1 MKVRTLALALTF
13 AVAAYFP
20 VLAQQAAE
28 NQQSSATAPVAAA
41 TQDSAKSC
49 GNCCKGSQTPDKPDC
64 CAAKDGQAME
74 CCQKKDGKEA
84 ACCHIDSMAAMDCC
98 KAHGAKTH
106 AAKNAKGTCANC
118 NAKDAKSCCGKDA
131 MACNMKDKKACCS
144 GKGMGMDKE
153 CPAHTSGR

>member
-1 MKVRTLALALTF
+1 MKVRTLALAVAF

-20 VLAQQAAE
+20 VFAQQAAQS
-28 NQQSSATAPVAAA
+28 QQNPVNPPAATA

-49 GNCCKGSQTPDKPDC
+49 GACCKGGQSADKPDC

-74 CCQKKDGKEA
+74 CCQSKDGKEA
-84 ACCHIDSMAAMDCC
+84 ACCHKDSMAAMDCC
-98 KAHGAKTH
+98 KAHYAKTH

-118 NAKDAKSCCGKDA
+118 NAKDAKSCCGKNA
-131 MACNMKDKKACCS
+131 MACNMKDKKGCCS
-144 GKGMGMDKE
+144 GEGMGKE